1 MYNWCC
7 GYMSIPRR
15 AGEGLLGIV
24 TEIPHQN
31 TTHIKTREKVDN
43 NNNKMRDKY
52 ANSKRVDA
60 AIVVI

>member
-1 MYNWCC
+1 
-7 GYMSIPRR
+7 MSIPRR